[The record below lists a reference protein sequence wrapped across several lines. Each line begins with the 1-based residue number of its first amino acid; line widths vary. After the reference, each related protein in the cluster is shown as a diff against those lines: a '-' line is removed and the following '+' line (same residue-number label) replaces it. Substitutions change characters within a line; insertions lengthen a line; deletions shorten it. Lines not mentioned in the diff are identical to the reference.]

1 MDIQLPWKKEN
12 KTGSP
17 TRVEELLEQTL
28 RAVTPSPDFVHGLR
42 QQILGIRT
50 EKRLIFPEGNLR
62 KGLLVLGAFAS
73 VFFML
78 VTSIRVVVSILAAI
92 GVIHQV
98 NKRAKEKPSSPPALM
113 A

>member
-17 TRVEELLEQTL
+17 KRVEKLLEQTL
-28 RAVTPSPDFVHGLR
+28 RAVTPSSNFVHELR
-42 QQILGIRT
+42 QQIVGIRT
-50 EKRLIFPEGNLR
+50 EKRLEFSEENMR

-73 VFFML
+73 VFLML
-78 VTSIRVVVSILAAI
+78 VTSIRVAISILAAI

-98 NKRAKEKPSSPPALM
+98 NKQAKEKPSSPPAMM